1 MRLDRDTFREI
12 ADALVRNKS
21 RSLLTGFGIFW
32 GLFMLLFLLGAGKGV
47 KAKLLANFEG
57 FASNAVI
64 LVSQETSVPYKGLP
78 EGRYWSLETVD
89 VERLKALVPELDIVT
104 PQVGQWGQ
112 TVIYND
118 HSYNEGGSIKCV
130 DADYNMIETPSL
142 KYGRAINE
150 MDVIQERKVCMIGKR
165 VYQSLFP
172 EGGDPCG
179 KFIKAGSVYFEVIGV
194 DFNSGNVSVN
204 GNSDSSVTI
213 PVTVGQKLFSRG
225 KNVDIICA
233 TAKPGVNISDIEAD
247 IRRCLARQHS
257 FDPEDESALLILNTQ
272 QIYKLMDNLF
282 RGINFLLWLVGLG
295 TLLAGAIGVSNIM
308 MVTVRERTT
317 EIGIRRAIG
326 ATPRDVLSQIILE
339 SVTLTIM
346 AGSAGIV
353 FSVLLLKLLEKIADG
368 TFQIGFWT
376 AISAALLLAALGV
389 IAGLAPARRAMDIKP
404 VDAMRDE

>member
-12 ADALVRNKS
+12 ADALVRNRS